1 MSRMSRS
8 SGGMLPRPTARVPG
22 SNRAFTTLKNHA
34 RTTGVRPPLTFL
46 FVVNEISIAHP
57 LVDMWGGSRPP
68 ENPGAYHMERPSEVM
83 KYENGIVT
91 PFPDYFYWGRNPNQ
105 NNRGAIFARH
115 ADGNVTEAEAYKT
128 ATIFSCHPHMPFAMV
143 DVDASVEE
151 TYSRE
156 NMPSDQLWRYPV
168 WEPLQ
173 FLHPK
178 DHHRRGISQA
188 VFGAS
193 PMATLHN
200 GPLQYVAGTNASC
213 IPRLVP
219 WTCQY
224 PYPPVQPSK
233 GLGGE
238 LTILIGLMAFCPSR
252 DSMGTRAEL
261 FIPQYWRNNKWEC
274 ETPPQGYSC
283 STKDTPKGFI
293 VSVALDPWNPLGSTR
308 EALQAFEFEGVVIE
322 ESVPSN
328 LNPFF

>member
-1 MSRMSRS
+1 
-8 SGGMLPRPTARVPG
+8 
-22 SNRAFTTLKNHA
+22 
-34 RTTGVRPPLTFL
+34 
-46 FVVNEISIAHP
+46 
-57 LVDMWGGSRPP
+57 
-68 ENPGAYHMERPSEVM
+68 MERPSEVM
-83 KYENGIVT
+83 KYDNGIVT
-91 PFPDYFYWGRNPNQ
+91 SCPDYFYWGRNPNQ

-115 ADGNVTEAEAYKT
+115 ANGNVTETEAYKT

-178 DHHRRGISQA
+178 DYHRRGISQA
-188 VFGAS
+188 VFGTS
-193 PMATLHN
+193 PIATHHN

-219 WTCQY
+219 WTCRY
-224 PYPPVQPSK
+224 PYPHVQPSK

-252 DSMGTRAEL
+252 DSVGTRAEL

-274 ETPPQGYSC
+274 ETPARLFMLHQRHPERLHRVCRSGSLEPIGFHQG
-283 STKDTPKGFI
+283 GFT
-293 VSVALDPWNPLGSTR
+293 SVR
-308 EALQAFEFEGVVIE
+308 VRGVVIE
-322 ESVPSN
+322 ESAPSN
-328 LNPFF
+328 LNPFSDRTIQAMSFTLPY